1 MIVFDLGCA
10 NNHRF
15 EGWFDSNEDY
25 ERQVGSKLVAC
36 PLCGNAEV
44 ARVPHA
50 FHIGTAG
57 KDAPAQADSSAAT
70 PQQYANVGGD
80 VLAKVI
86 EHIVRNTE
94 DVGPAFP
101 EEARKIHYREAPER
115 KIRGTA
121 SRDEVD
127 ALREEGIEVVAL
139 PVPAHRLGKTH

>member
-25 ERQVGSKLVAC
+25 ERQVASKLVAC
-36 PLCGNAEV
+36 PLCGSADV
-44 ARVPHA
+44 TRVPHA
-50 FHIGTAG
+50 THIRTAN
-57 KDAPAQADSSAAT
+57 KDAPARADSSFAA
-70 PQQYANVGGD
+70 PQQYANVDSD

-94 DVGPAFP
+94 DVGSAFP
-101 EEARKIHYREAPER
+101 EEARKIHYRETPER

-121 SRDEVD
+121 SREEVD
-127 ALREEGIEVVAL
+127 ELREEGIDVVAL
-139 PVPAHRLGKTH
+139 PVSAHRLGKTH